1 MSVGFTCQAVVQDK
15 RFVKQMIRMLGEEK
29 RYEVR
34 QEEDCMRVG
43 FCRLGDVFF
52 QFSSGLDGE
61 IPAQMVYGECTSSLA
76 GAGFHAAAVHF
87 VEELARETDLEFI
100 LDDET
105 GYGDDHDFERMR
117 EEHFYGWLKN
127 LVAVCREREEK
138 WPDAVSFG
146 LCWDLDQYTPEE
158 VPGTVFTP
166 FGRFS
171 VQKMLG
177 WVENEGIEPFAK
189 EFFIWNE
196 PGRDA
201 GYYRN
206 TALSLM
212 WEECCFMPGSRSEWD
227 KRMNDRIIDDLEKAL
242 LLDRGLPF
250 PTEEYILLC
259 RLNGKEP
266 EAVADV
272 PVYEPDYP
280 IGYRRGN
287 VRDKIGTM
295 TFVVPGSYLYE
306 YDEDSNSHLWYD
318 GLEEDWHAIR
328 ITALKSREESPE
340 ITERIFDGAEGEPI
354 SGENG
359 CLAYRFAFA
368 GTIVHET
375 DGPCSQYVGEVAGGY
390 QIALITASCE
400 HREDEWAEAFFRSMS
415 HSPEANLEK

>member
-1 MSVGFTCQAVVQDK
+1 M
-15 RFVKQMIRMLGEEK
+15 
-29 RYEVR
+29 
-34 QEEDCMRVG
+34 
-43 FCRLGDVFF
+43 
-52 QFSSGLDGE
+52 
-61 IPAQMVYGECTSSLA
+61 
-76 GAGFHAAAVHF
+76 
-87 VEELARETDLEFI
+87 
-100 LDDET
+100 
-105 GYGDDHDFERMR
+105 
-117 EEHFYGWLKN
+117 
-127 LVAVCREREEK
+127 
-138 WPDAVSFG
+138 
-146 LCWDLDQYTPEE
+146 
-158 VPGTVFTP
+158 FTP

-171 VQKMLG
+171 IQKMLG

-212 WEECCFMPGSRSEWD
+212 WEECCFMPGSRSERD
-227 KRMNDRIIDDLEKAL
+227 KRMNDRIIDHLEKAL

>member
-1 MSVGFTCQAVVQDK
+1 MSVGFTCQAVVKDK

-61 IPAQMVYGECTSSLA
+61 SLA

-158 VPGTVFTP
+158 IPGTVFTL

-259 RLNGKEP
+259 RLNGREP

-280 IGYRRGN
+280 IGYKRGN

-368 GTIVHET
+368 GTTEHET

-390 QIALITASCE
+390 QIALLTASCE

>member
-43 FCRLGDVFF
+43 FCRLGDVFI

-105 GYGDDHDFERMR
+105 GYGVDHDFERMR
-117 EEHFYGWLKN
+117 DEHFYGWLKN
-127 LVAVCREREEK
+127 LVAVCQEREEK

-177 WVENEGIEPFAK
+177 WVENEGIEPLAK

-212 WEECCFMPGSRSEWD
+212 WEECCFMPGSRSERD
-227 KRMNDRIIDDLEKAL
+227 KRMNDRIIDNLEKAL
-242 LLDRGLPF
+242 LLDRCLPF

-259 RLNGKEP
+259 RLNGREP
-266 EAVADV
+266 EAVSDV

-368 GTIVHET
+368 GTTEHET

>member
-43 FCRLGDVFF
+43 FCRLGDLFF

-105 GYGDDHDFERMR
+105 GYGVDHDFERMR
-117 EEHFYGWLKN
+117 DEHFYGWLKN
-127 LVAVCREREEK
+127 LVAVCQEREEK

-171 VQKMLG
+171 IQKMLG
-177 WVENEGIEPFAK
+177 WVENEGIEPLAK

-212 WEECCFMPGSRSEWD
+212 WEECCFMSGSRSERD
-227 KRMNDRIIDDLEKAL
+227 KRMNDRIIDNLEKAL
-242 LLDRGLPF
+242 LLDRCLPF

-259 RLNGKEP
+259 RLNGREP
-266 EAVADV
+266 EAVSDV

-368 GTIVHET
+368 GTTEHET

>member
-1 MSVGFTCQAVVQDK
+1 MSVGFTCQAVVKDK

-158 VPGTVFTP
+158 IPGTVFTP

-259 RLNGKEP
+259 RLNGREP

-280 IGYRRGN
+280 IGYKRGN

-318 GLEEDWHAIR
+318 GLEEDWQDR
-328 ITALKSREESPE
+328 KS
-340 ITERIFDGAEGEPI
+340 
-354 SGENG
+354 
-359 CLAYRFAFA
+359 
-368 GTIVHET
+368 V
-375 DGPCSQYVGEVAGGY
+375 V
-390 QIALITASCE
+390 
-400 HREDEWAEAFFRSMS
+400 
-415 HSPEANLEK
+415 

>member
-138 WPDAVSFG
+138 CPDAVSFG
-146 LCWDLDQYTPEE
+146 LCWALDQYTPEE
-158 VPGTVFTP
+158 VPGTVFTH

-171 VQKMLG
+171 IQKMLG

-259 RLNGKEP
+259 RLNGREP

-280 IGYRRGN
+280 IGYKRGN

-368 GTIVHET
+368 GTTEHET

>member
-105 GYGDDHDFERMR
+105 GYGVDHDFERMR
-117 EEHFYGWLKN
+117 DEHFYGWLKN
-127 LVAVCREREEK
+127 LVAVCQEREEK

-146 LCWDLDQYTPEE
+146 LCWDLDQYTLEE

-171 VQKMLG
+171 IQKMLG
-177 WVENEGIEPFAK
+177 WVENEGIEPLAK

-212 WEECCFMPGSRSEWD
+212 WEECCFMPGSRSERD
-227 KRMNDRIIDDLEKAL
+227 KRMNDRIIDNLEKAL
-242 LLDRGLPF
+242 LLDRCLPF

-259 RLNGKEP
+259 RLNGREP
-266 EAVADV
+266 EAVSDV

-368 GTIVHET
+368 GTTEHET

>member
-61 IPAQMVYGECTSSLA
+61 IPAQMVYGEYTSSLA

-105 GYGDDHDFERMR
+105 GYGVDHDFERMR
-117 EEHFYGWLKN
+117 DEHFYGWLKN
-127 LVAVCREREEK
+127 LVAVCQEREEK

-171 VQKMLG
+171 IQKMLG
-177 WVENEGIEPFAK
+177 WVENEGIEPLAK

-212 WEECCFMPGSRSEWD
+212 WEECCFMPGSRSERD
-227 KRMNDRIIDDLEKAL
+227 KRMNDRIIDNLEKAL
-242 LLDRGLPF
+242 LLDRCLPF

-259 RLNGKEP
+259 RLNGREP
-266 EAVADV
+266 EAVSDV

-368 GTIVHET
+368 GTTEHET